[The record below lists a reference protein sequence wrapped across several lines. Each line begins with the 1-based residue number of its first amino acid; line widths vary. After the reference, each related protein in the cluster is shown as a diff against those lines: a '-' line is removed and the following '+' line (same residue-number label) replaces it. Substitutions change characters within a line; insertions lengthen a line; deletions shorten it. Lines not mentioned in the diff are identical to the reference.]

1 MRYQKFISESELASW
16 HLEFCVFLSDRTY
29 SWIVDTFWPRS
40 QIGHT
45 DHDSQA
51 LQMFDDIIRCEI
63 SEIHMNKLKL
73 EFCDLLSDPT

>member
-1 MRYQKFISESELASW
+1 MTGDVSPVAML
-16 HLEFCVFLSDRTY
+16 
-29 SWIVDTFWPRS
+29 WPRS
-40 QIGHT
+40 QIGCT

-73 EFCDLLSDPT
+73 EFCGFLSDPTYSELTLADLTNDAKK